1 MTESG
6 GGEDDRK
13 DSWEVSGGSE
23 DYRKDSW
30 EVSGGGVR
38 MAERTAGK

>member
-1 MTESG
+1 MEGVRMTVTR

-23 DYRKDSW
+23 DDRKDSW
-30 EVSGGGVR
+30 EVSGGG
-38 MAERTAGK
+38 